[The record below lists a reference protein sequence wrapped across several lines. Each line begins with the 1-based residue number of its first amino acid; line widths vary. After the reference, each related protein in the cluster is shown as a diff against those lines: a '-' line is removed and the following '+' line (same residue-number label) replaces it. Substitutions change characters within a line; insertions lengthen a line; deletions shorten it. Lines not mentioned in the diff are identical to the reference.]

1 MSVSAT
7 ERWTGRDSAARD
19 PARSTRIEPWLL
31 MSPTLAI
38 LLVFLVG
45 PLLILLAYSFYRY
58 VPGGRM
64 EKTFVLEN
72 YTKFLTD
79 PFNLRVLWNT
89 VKVGAIVTAVD
100 VVLGLPVAY
109 SLARMR
115 NRSLRAV
122 LYALLLVPL
131 MTSVVVR
138 SYGWMVLL
146 APQGLVNEALLAL
159 HIVKEPLALMYT
171 PTGTAI
177 ALSAVLLPFMVIIL
191 TPVVQSVEEDLER
204 AAQSL
209 GAGSVRAFID
219 VVLPLALPGL
229 GAGSIIVFVLAIG
242 AFATPALVGGTS
254 VLVMPLYIYQQAL
267 GQVINWPFGSAMSFV
282 LLVMVLVLVML
293 QARLLERN
301 RRWRDHG

>member
-1 MSVSAT
+1 M
-7 ERWTGRDSAARD
+7 
-19 PARSTRIEPWLL
+19 RIEPWLL
-31 MSPTLAI
+31 MSPSLAI
-38 LLVFLVG
+38 LIVFLLG

-58 VPGGRM
+58 VPGGTM
-64 EKTFVLEN
+64 EKTFVLQN
-72 YTKFLTD
+72 YGKFLTD
-79 PFNLRVLWNT
+79 SFNLRVLWNT
-89 VKVGAIVTAVD
+89 IKLGAIVTATD
-100 VVLGLPVAY
+100 IVLGLPVAY

-115 NRSLRAV
+115 SRSVRAV

-131 MTSVVVR
+131 MSSVVVR

-159 HIVKEPLALMYT
+159 RVVKEPLALLYT

-209 GAGSVRAFID
+209 GAGTLRAFFD
-219 VVLPLALPGL
+219 VVLPLARPGL

-242 AFATPALVGGTS
+242 SFATPALVGGTS

-282 LLVMVLVLVML
+282 LLVIVLALVVL

-301 RRWRDHG
+301 RRWREDD

>member
-1 MSVSAT
+1 MTASAT
-7 ERWTGRDSAARD
+7 EPWTTRDEGSRD
-19 PARSTRIEPWLL
+19 PARSVRVEPWLL
-31 MSPTLAI
+31 MSPTLGI

-45 PLLILLAYSFYRY
+45 PLLILLVYSFYRY
-58 VPGGRM
+58 VPGGTM
-64 EKTFVLEN
+64 EKTFVLDN
-72 YTKFLTD
+72 YVKFLTD
-79 PFNLRVLWNT
+79 AFNLKVLWNT
-89 VKVGAIVTAVD
+89 IKLGAIVTVVD

-115 NRSLRAV
+115 NRSMRAV

-131 MTSVVVR
+131 MSSVVVR

-146 APQGLVNEALLAL
+146 APQGLVNQALLAL
-159 HIVKEPLALMYT
+159 QIISTPVQLMFT

-191 TPVVQSVEEDLER
+191 APVMQSVEEDFER

-209 GAGSVRAFID
+209 GAGSVRAFFD

-282 LLVMVLVLVML
+282 LLFIVLGLVVL
-293 QARLLERN
+293 QAKLLERN
-301 RRWRDHG
+301 RRWSDHG

>member
-1 MSVSAT
+1 MRSRSV
-7 ERWTGRDSAARD
+7 
-19 PARSTRIEPWLL
+19 
-31 MSPTLAI
+31 
-38 LLVFLVG
+38 
-45 PLLILLAYSFYRY
+45 
-58 VPGGRM
+58 
-64 EKTFVLEN
+64 
-72 YTKFLTD
+72 
-79 PFNLRVLWNT
+79 
-89 VKVGAIVTAVD
+89 
-100 VVLGLPVAY
+100 
-109 SLARMR
+109 
-115 NRSLRAV
+115 RAV

-131 MTSVVVR
+131 MSSVVVR

-159 HIVKEPLALMYT
+159 RVVKEPLALLYT

-209 GAGSVRAFID
+209 GAGTLRAFFD
-219 VVLPLALPGL
+219 VVLPLARPGL

-242 AFATPALVGGTS
+242 SFATPALVGGTS

-282 LLVMVLVLVML
+282 LLVIVLALVVL

-301 RRWRDHG
+301 RRWREDD

>member
-1 MSVSAT
+1 MTASASECSMGS
-7 ERWTGRDSAARD
+7 ERK
-19 PARSTRIEPWLL
+19 PARSMRIEPWLL
-31 MSPTLAI
+31 MSPSLAI
-38 LLVFLVG
+38 LIVFLLG

-58 VPGGRM
+58 VPGGTM
-64 EKTFVLEN
+64 EKTFVLQN
-72 YTKFLTD
+72 YGKFLTD
-79 PFNLRVLWNT
+79 SFNLRVLWNT
-89 VKVGAIVTAVD
+89 IKLGAIVTATD
-100 VVLGLPVAY
+100 IVLGLPVAY

-115 NRSLRAV
+115 SRSVRAV

-131 MTSVVVR
+131 MSSVVVR

-159 HIVKEPLALMYT
+159 RVVKEPLALLYT

-191 TPVVQSVEEDLER
+191 MPVVQSVEEDLER

-209 GAGSVRAFID
+209 GAGTLRAFFD
-219 VVLPLALPGL
+219 VVLPLARPGL

-242 AFATPALVGGTS
+242 SFATPALVGGTS

-282 LLVMVLVLVML
+282 LLVIVLALVVL

-301 RRWRDHG
+301 RRWREDD

>member
-1 MSVSAT
+1 MGS
-7 ERWTGRDSAARD
+7 ERK
-19 PARSTRIEPWLL
+19 PARSMRIEPWLL
-31 MSPTLAI
+31 MSPSLAI
-38 LLVFLVG
+38 LIVFLLG

-58 VPGGRM
+58 VPGGTM
-64 EKTFVLEN
+64 EKTFVLQN
-72 YTKFLTD
+72 YGKFLTD
-79 PFNLRVLWNT
+79 SFNLRVLWNT
-89 VKVGAIVTAVD
+89 IKLGAIVTATD
-100 VVLGLPVAY
+100 IVLGLPVAY

-115 NRSLRAV
+115 SRSVRAV

-131 MTSVVVR
+131 MSSVVVR

-159 HIVKEPLALMYT
+159 RVVKEPLALLYT

-209 GAGSVRAFID
+209 GAGTLRAFFD
-219 VVLPLALPGL
+219 VVLPLARPGL

-242 AFATPALVGGTS
+242 SFATPALVGGTS

-282 LLVMVLVLVML
+282 LLVIVLALVVL

-301 RRWRDHG
+301 RRWREDD

>member
-1 MSVSAT
+1 MTASASECSMMS
-7 ERWTGRDSAARD
+7 ERE
-19 PARSTRIEPWLL
+19 PARSMRIEPWLL
-31 MSPTLAI
+31 MSPSLAI
-38 LLVFLVG
+38 LIVFLVG

-58 VPGGRM
+58 VPGGTM
-64 EKTFVLEN
+64 EKTFVLQN
-72 YTKFLTD
+72 YSKFLTD
-79 PFNLRVLWNT
+79 SFNLRVLWNT
-89 VKVGAIVTAVD
+89 IKLGAIVTATD
-100 VVLGLPVAY
+100 IVLGLPVAY

-115 NRSLRAV
+115 SRSVRAV

-131 MTSVVVR
+131 MSSVVVR

-159 HIVKEPLALMYT
+159 RVVKEPLALLYT

-209 GAGSVRAFID
+209 GAGTLRAFCD
-219 VVLPLALPGL
+219 VVLPLARPGL

-242 AFATPALVGGTS
+242 SFATPALVGGTS

-282 LLVMVLVLVML
+282 LLVIVLALVVL

-301 RRWRDHG
+301 RRWREDD

>member
-1 MSVSAT
+1 MTVSAT
-7 ERWTGRDSAARD
+7 ERWAGRDSAQRD
-19 PARSTRIEPWLL
+19 PARSMRVEPWLL

-45 PLLILLAYSFYRY
+45 PLMILLAYSFYRY
-58 VPGGRM
+58 VPGGAM
-64 EKTFVLEN
+64 EKTFVLQN

-79 PFNLRVLWNT
+79 AFNLRVLWNT
-89 VKVGAIVTAVD
+89 MKLGAIVTVVD
-100 VVLGLPVAY
+100 IALGLPVAY

-115 NRSLRAV
+115 NRSMRAV

-131 MTSVVVR
+131 MSSVVVR

-159 HIVKEPLALMYT
+159 RIVKEPLALMYT

-177 ALSAVLLPFMVIIL
+177 ALSAVLLPFMVIIV
-191 TPVVQSVEEDLER
+191 TPVIQSVEEDLER

-209 GAGSVRAFID
+209 GAGSLRAFFDI
-219 VVLPLALPGL
+219 VLPLALPGL

-242 AFATPALVGGTS
+242 SFATPALVGGTS

-282 LLVMVLVLVML
+282 LLVIVLVLVML